1 MKNLVLTSIFSAMH
15 IMIFLLAREYLGM
28 KGELNFL
35 VFWAML
41 GVTWGA
47 AIYAEATKK

>member
-1 MKNLVLTSIFSAMH
+1 MKNLILTTIFSAAH
-15 IMIFLLAREYLGM
+15 IMIFMVAREYLGM

-41 GVTWGA
+41 GVTWA
-47 AIYAEATKK
+47 QAIRVEVKK